1 MASFMFL
8 LALAVL
14 LLILYRCFF
23 SPWWHKNLIFKLF
36 LFFFPFI
43 YGWSSVFLLCRLLSA
58 EMFNTYHHYIY
69 FYTIA
74 SALSLIPQWYKFMWL
89 LLKNLSV
96 KKLNEGAKLISVTLF
111 SALMIT
117 MIVFFFTLYYLWI
130 DALSGYTQG
139 LRSGITNQP
148 ILLTYQSAFYFSFV
162 TYFSL
167 GYGDLVP
174 YGSWFHLMVFLECLI
189 SLLNAGIIVIY
200 AYNLLFSSNS
210 SE

>member
-1 MASFMFL
+1 MAFFL
-8 LALAVL
+8 FLAGLGIL
-14 LLILYRCFF
+14 IFILYRCFF
-23 SPWWHKNLIFKLF
+23 SPYWQKNIVFKLI

-43 YGWSSVFLLCRLLSA
+43 YGWSSVFFLCRILSA

-89 LLKNLSV
+89 LLKSLSV
-96 KKLNEGAKLISVTLF
+96 KNLSEGMKLISVTMF
-111 SALMIT
+111 AALMIT

-148 ILLTYQSAFYFSFV
+148 ILLNYQSAFYFSFV

-174 YGSWFHLMVFLECLI
+174 YGSWFHFMVFPECLI

-200 AYNLLFSSNS
+200 AYNLLFSDHS
-210 SE
+210 S

>member
-1 MASFMFL
+1 MAFFL
-8 LALAVL
+8 FLAGLGIL
-14 LLILYRCFF
+14 IFILYRCFF
-23 SPWWHKNLIFKLF
+23 SPYWQKNIVFKLI

-43 YGWSSVFLLCRLLSA
+43 YGWSSVFFLCRILSA

-74 SALSLIPQWYKFMWL
+74 FALSLIPQWYKFMWL
-89 LLKNLSV
+89 LLKSLSV
-96 KKLNEGAKLISVTLF
+96 KNLSEGMKLISVTMF
-111 SALMIT
+111 AALMIT

-148 ILLTYQSAFYFSFV
+148 ILLNYQSAFYFSFV

-174 YGSWFHLMVFLECLI
+174 YGSWFHFMVFLECLI

-200 AYNLLFSSNS
+200 AYNLLFSDHS
-210 SE
+210 S